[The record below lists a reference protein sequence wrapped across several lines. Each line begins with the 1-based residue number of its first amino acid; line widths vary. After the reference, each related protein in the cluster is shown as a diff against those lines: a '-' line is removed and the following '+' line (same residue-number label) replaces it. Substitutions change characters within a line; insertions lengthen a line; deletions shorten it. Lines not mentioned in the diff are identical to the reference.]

1 MTVPE
6 QELTFTACK
15 WGRSIFSVL
24 QMDIRSTKILRLTLL
39 WFYTSELDTDF
50 FPPECPVQHSI
61 SHVHSTA
68 PRDSVRSKRAL
79 TLDTINGIQETTEK
93 NSLPA
98 VKRMIWNS
106 SFVQQEYHMA
116 RMKKNLFHRETFKA
130 MTQETIGSC
139 RKINFLV
146 HYAKSLFKILF
157 KGINSVTLFFF
168 LFFPFPSHICSLSL
182 HLAIAYLLD
191 VVSMCGCHGF

>member
-1 MTVPE
+1 MGQKHFLCSADGHQKHKDTK
-6 QELTFTACK
+6 T
-15 WGRSIFSVL
+15 
-24 QMDIRSTKILRLTLL
+24 DIALILHFRIGH
-39 WFYTSELDTDF
+39 WF